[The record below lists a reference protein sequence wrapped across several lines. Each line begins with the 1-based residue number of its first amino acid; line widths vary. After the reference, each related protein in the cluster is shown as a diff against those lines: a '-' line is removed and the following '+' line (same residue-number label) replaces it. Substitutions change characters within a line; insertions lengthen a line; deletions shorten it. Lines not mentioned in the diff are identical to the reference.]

1 MNSQFSLRAVVAA
14 GLFAASLNS
23 FAAPPAAA
31 ELEACMARAEH
42 GLAIDNGDLELLGAG
57 TFRLSNERRM
67 ITLDARIGAN
77 PSAMRPRIYC
87 TVESNGVVRAL
98 QTMPRLPLQPTPQQ
112 VVTK

>member
-1 MNSQFSLRAVVAA
+1 
-14 GLFAASLNS
+14 
-23 FAAPPAAA
+23 
-31 ELEACMARAEH
+31 MARAEH

-87 TVESNGVVRAL
+87 TVESNGVVSAL